1 MKTYLE
7 CLPCF
12 LRQAVEAAKMATE
25 DPLKQWEVVDAVLHL
40 LRAVS
45 AGDRPPQIGAR
56 VHRTVRRVSG
66 CDDPY
71 RLVKKENNEAAMGL
85 YPRAKE
91 LVAAS
96 DDPFQT
102 AAKLAV
108 VGNVID
114 SGVGL
119 RFDLEAEIERANAR
133 GCATDDFDRFRE
145 EMARASAVLYLADN
159 AGEIIFDRLFIEQM
173 DNKKISV
180 AVRAEPMLNDA
191 LLADAEFA
199 GIHGLADL
207 LTTGPGWHGGAVESC
222 SADFLEAFAGAD
234 LVIAKGQGNYEW
246 LSETRA
252 NIFFLLMA
260 KCPVVARDVGV
271 EVGELVVKS
280 AWSNYK
286 LSHNLHLRL

>member
-56 VHRTVRRVSG
+56 VHRAVRRVSG

-71 RLVKKENNEAAMGL
+71 CLVKKENNEAAMGL

-108 VGNVID
+108 VGNIID

-133 GCATDDFDRFRE
+133 GCTTDDFDRFRE
-145 EMARASAVLYLADN
+145 EMARASTVLYLADN
-159 AGEIIFDRLFIEQM
+159 AGEIIFDRLLIEQM
-173 DNKKISV
+173 DNKKIFI
-180 AVRAEPMLNDA
+180 AVKAEPMLNDA

-199 GIHGLADL
+199 GIHQLADL
-207 LTTGPGWHGGAVESC
+207 LTTGPGWHGAAVGNC

-234 LVIAKGQGNYEW
+234 LIIAKGQGNYEW

-260 KCPVVARDVGV
+260 KCPVVARDLGV

-280 AWSNYK
+280 AWSN
-286 LSHNLHLRL
+286 

>member
-1 MKTYLE
+1 MKTYLD

-25 DPLKQWEVVDAVLHL
+25 EPLVQWEVVGAVLRVL
-40 LRAVS
+40 TAVS
-45 AGDRPPQIGAR
+45 AGDRPPQIAAR

-71 RLVKKENNEAAMGL
+71 CQVKKSSNEAAMAL

-96 DDPFQT
+96 DDPLQT

-108 VGNVID
+108 VGNIMD

-119 RFDLEAEIERANAR
+119 RFDLETEIERAGER
-133 GCATDDFDRFRE
+133 RFATGDFDRFRE
-145 EMARASAVLYLADN
+145 ELAKASTVLYLADN
-159 AGEIIFDRLFIEQM
+159 AGEIVFDRLLIEQM
-173 DNKKISV
+173 DDKKIL
-180 AVRAEPMLNDA
+180 AVMKAEPMLNDA

-199 GIHGLADL
+199 GIDRMSTL
-207 LTTGPGWHGGAVESC
+207 LTTGPGWPGAGEGDC
-222 SADFLEAFAGAD
+222 SADLQDAFARAD
-234 LVIAKGQGNYEW
+234 VVIAKGQGNYEW
-246 LSETRA
+246 LSEA
-252 NIFFLLMA
+252 KDNVFFLLMA
-260 KCPVVARDVGV
+260 KCPVVARDLGV

-280 AWSNYK
+280 ARKGSA
-286 LSHNLHLRL
+286 

>member
-45 AGDRPPQIGAR
+45 ASDRPPQISAR
-56 VHRTVRRVSG
+56 VNRTVRRVSG

-71 RLVKKENNEAAMGL
+71 CQVKKDGNEAAMGL
-85 YPRAKE
+85 YPRANE

-96 DDPFQT
+96 DDPLQT
-102 AAKLAV
+102 AAKLAII
-108 VGNVID
+108 GNIMD

-119 RFDLEAEIERANAR
+119 RFDLEVEIERASERRLA
-133 GCATDDFDRFRE
+133 AADFDRFRE
-145 EMARASAVLYLADN
+145 ETARASTVLYLADN
-159 AGEIIFDRLFIEQM
+159 AGEIVFDRLLIEQM
-173 DNKKISV
+173 NHKKMFV
-180 AVRAEPMLNDA
+180 AVKAEPMLNDA

-199 GIHGLADL
+199 GIDRVATVLTPGL
-207 LTTGPGWHGGAVESC
+207 GWPGSGLGNC
-222 SADFLEAFAGAD
+222 SADFLEAFTRAD
-234 LVIAKGQGNYEW
+234 VIIAKGQGNYEW
-246 LSETRA
+246 LSEVKA

-260 KCPVVARDVGV
+260 KCPVVARDLRV
-271 EVGELVVKS
+271 EVGELVVKF
-280 AWSNYK
+280 AWRN
-286 LSHNLHLRL
+286 

>member
-12 LRQAVEAAKMATE
+12 LRQAVEAAKMASE
-25 DPLKQWEVVDAVLHL
+25 DPLKQWEVVDAVLRL
-40 LRAVS
+40 LTAVS
-45 AGDRPPQIGAR
+45 ASDRPPQVAAR

-71 RLVKKENNEAAMGL
+71 CQVKKDGNKAAMGL

-96 DDPFQT
+96 DDSLQT
-102 AAKLAV
+102 AVKLAI
-108 VGNVID
+108 VGNIID

-119 RFDLEAEIERANAR
+119 HFDLEAEIERANER
-133 GCATDDFDRFRE
+133 GFATDDFDRLRE
-145 EMARASAVLYLADN
+145 EMATASTVLCLADN
-159 AGEIIFDRLFIEQM
+159 AGEIVFDRLLIEQM
-173 DNKKISV
+173 NHKKV
-180 AVRAEPMLNDA
+180 FFAVRAEPMLNDA

-199 GIHGLADL
+199 GIDRLADL
-207 LTTGPGWHGGAVESC
+207 VTAGPGWPGAGVGNC
-222 SADFLEAFAGAD
+222 SSSFLDAFTRAN
-234 LVIAKGQGNYEW
+234 VIIAKGQGNYEW
-246 LSETRA
+246 LSEAKA

-260 KCPVVARDVGV
+260 KCPVVARDLGV

-280 AWSNYK
+280 AREN
-286 LSHNLHLRL
+286 

>member
-1 MKTYLE
+1 MKTYLD

-25 DPLKQWEVVDAVLHL
+25 DPLEQWEVVDAVLHL

-45 AGDRPPQIGAR
+45 ATERPPQIAAR
-56 VHRTVRRVSG
+56 VHRTVRRVSR

-71 RLVKKENNEAAMGL
+71 WQVKRETNEAAMEL

-96 DDPFQT
+96 DDPLQT

-108 VGNVID
+108 VGNIID

-119 RFDLEAEIERANAR
+119 RFDLEAEVERANERAF
-133 GCATDDFDRFRE
+133 ATDDFDRFRR
-145 EMARASAVLYLADN
+145 EMTRASTVLYLADN
-159 AGEIIFDRLFIEQM
+159 AGEIVFDRLLIEQM
-173 DNKKISV
+173 DHKQMFV

-199 GIHGLADL
+199 GIHRLAAL
-207 LTTGPGWHGGAVESC
+207 LTTGPGWPGAGVRDC
-222 SADFLEAFAGAD
+222 SADFLDAFTRAD
-234 LVIAKGQGNYEW
+234 VVIAKGQGNYEW
-246 LSETRA
+246 LSEAKA
-252 NIFFLLMA
+252 NIFFLLTA
-260 KCPVVARDVGV
+260 KCPVVARDLGV
-271 EVGELVVKS
+271 EVGGLVVQS
-280 AWSNYK
+280 VPEN
-286 LSHNLHLRL
+286 

>member
-12 LRQAVEAAKMATE
+12 LRQAVEAAKMATA
-25 DPLKQWEVVDAVLHL
+25 DPLRQWEVVDAVLRL
-40 LRAVS
+40 LGALS
-45 AGDRPPQIGAR
+45 ASDRPPQISAR
-56 VHRTVRRVSG
+56 VNRTVRRVSG

-71 RLVKKENNEAAMGL
+71 SQVKRENNEAAIGL
-85 YPRAKE
+85 YPRAQE

-96 DDPFQT
+96 DDPLQT

-108 VGNVID
+108 VGNIID

-119 RFDLEAEIERANAR
+119 RFDLEAEIERVHERHFA
-133 GCATDDFDRFRE
+133 GGDFDRFRE
-145 EMARASAVLYLADN
+145 ETARAATVLYLADN
-159 AGEIIFDRLFIEQM
+159 AGEIVFDRLLIEQM
-173 DNKKISV
+173 NRQRMFV

-199 GIHGLADL
+199 GIDRVATL
-207 LTTGPGWHGGAVESC
+207 LTTGPGWPQAGVGNC
-222 SADFLEAFAGAD
+222 SAEFLQAFTRAD
-234 LVIAKGQGNYEW
+234 VIIAKGQGNYEW
-246 LSETRA
+246 LSEVKA

-260 KCPVVARDVGV
+260 KCPVVARDLGV

-280 AWSNYK
+280 T
-286 LSHNLHLRL
+286 LRN

>member
-25 DPLKQWEVVDAVLHL
+25 DPLKQWEVVDAVLRL
-40 LRAVS
+40 LGAVS
-45 AGDRPPQIGAR
+45 ASDRPPQIAAR
-56 VHRTVRRVSG
+56 VHRTIRRVSG

-71 RLVKKENNEAAMGL
+71 CQVKQDGNEAAVGL
-85 YPRAKE
+85 YPRARE

-96 DDPFQT
+96 DDPLQ
-102 AAKLAV
+102 AAARLAV
-108 VGNVID
+108 VGNIMD

-119 RFDLEAEIERANAR
+119 RFDLEAEIERANER
-133 GCATDDFDRFRE
+133 RSATGDFDRFRE
-145 EMARASAVLYLADN
+145 ELAKASTVLYLADN
-159 AGEIIFDRLFIEQM
+159 AGEIVFDRLLIEQM
-173 DNKKISV
+173 DKKVFV

-199 GIHGLADL
+199 GIDRLAAL
-207 LTTGPGWHGGAVESC
+207 LTTGPGWPGAGVGNC
-222 SADFLEAFAGAD
+222 SVDFLDAFTRAD
-234 LVIAKGQGNYEW
+234 VIIAKGQGNYEW
-246 LSETRA
+246 LSEAKA

-260 KCPVVARDVGV
+260 KCPVVARDLGV

-280 AWSNYK
+280 A
-286 LSHNLHLRL
+286 LRN

>member
-25 DPLKQWEVVDAVLHL
+25 DALKQWEVVNAVLRL
-40 LRAVS
+40 LTAAS
-45 AGDRPPQIGAR
+45 ASDRPPQIAAR

-71 RLVKKENNEAAMGL
+71 CQVKQDGNEAAMEL
-85 YPRAKE
+85 YPRAEE

-96 DDPFQT
+96 DDPLQT

-108 VGNVID
+108 VGNIID

-133 GCATDDFDRFRE
+133 RFATDDFDRFRE
-145 EMARASAVLYLADN
+145 EMARASTVLYLADN
-159 AGEIIFDRLFIEQM
+159 AGEIVFDRLLIEQVTH
-173 DNKKISV
+173 KKMLV

-199 GIHGLADL
+199 GIDRLAAI
-207 LTTGPGWHGGAVESC
+207 LTTGLGWPGAEVESRP
-222 SADFLEAFAGAD
+222 ADFLDAFTRAD
-234 LVIAKGQGNYEW
+234 VIIAKGQGNYEW
-246 LSETRA
+246 LSEAKT

-260 KCPVVARDVGV
+260 KCPVVARDLGV
-271 EVGELVVKS
+271 EVGELVVK
-280 AWSNYK
+280 AGRRN
-286 LSHNLHLRL
+286 

>member
-25 DPLKQWEVVDAVLHL
+25 DPLKQREVVDAVLSL
-40 LRAVS
+40 LTTVS
-45 AGDRPPQIGAR
+45 ASDRPPQIAAR

-71 RLVKKENNEAAMGL
+71 CQVKKESNEAAMGL
-85 YPRAKE
+85 HPRAKE

-96 DDPFQT
+96 DDPLQT

-108 VGNVID
+108 VGNIID

-119 RFDLEAEIERANAR
+119 RFDLKAEIERANER
-133 GCATDDFDRFRE
+133 CFATGDFDRFRK
-145 EMARASAVLYLADN
+145 EMARASTVLYLADN
-159 AGEIIFDRLFIEQM
+159 AGEIVLDRLLIEQM
-173 DNKKISV
+173 NNRKVSV

-199 GIHGLADL
+199 GIHRLAAL
-207 LTTGPGWHGGAVESC
+207 LTTGPGWSGAGVGAC
-222 SADFLEAFAGAD
+222 SADFLEAFTRAD
-234 LVIAKGQGNYEW
+234 VIIAKGQGNYEW
-246 LSETRA
+246 LSEAKA

-260 KCPVVARDVGV
+260 KCPVVARDLGV

-280 AWSNYK
+280 AWRN
-286 LSHNLHLRL
+286 

>member
-25 DPLKQWEVVDAVLHL
+25 DPLKQWEVGDAVLRL
-40 LRAVS
+40 LTAVS
-45 AGDRPPQIGAR
+45 ASDRPPQIAGR

-71 RLVKKENNEAAMGL
+71 RQVKQESNEVAMGL
-85 YPRAKE
+85 YPRAQE

-96 DDPFQT
+96 DDPLQT

-108 VGNVID
+108 VGNIMD

-119 RFDLEAEIERANAR
+119 RFDLEAEIERANER
-133 GCATDDFDRFRE
+133 GFATDDFDRFRE
-145 EMARASAVLYLADN
+145 EMARASTVLYLADN
-159 AGEIIFDRLFIEQM
+159 AGEIVFDRLLIEQM
-173 DNKKISV
+173 DKKIFV

-199 GIHGLADL
+199 GIDRLAAL
-207 LTTGPGWHGGAVESC
+207 LTTGPGWPGAGVGNC
-222 SADFLEAFAGAD
+222 SADFLDAFTRAD
-234 LVIAKGQGNYEW
+234 VIIAKGQGNYEW
-246 LSETRA
+246 LSEAKA

-260 KCPVVARDVGV
+260 KCPVVARDLGV
-271 EVGELVVKS
+271 EVGEMVVTS
-280 AWSNYK
+280 TRRS
-286 LSHNLHLRL
+286 